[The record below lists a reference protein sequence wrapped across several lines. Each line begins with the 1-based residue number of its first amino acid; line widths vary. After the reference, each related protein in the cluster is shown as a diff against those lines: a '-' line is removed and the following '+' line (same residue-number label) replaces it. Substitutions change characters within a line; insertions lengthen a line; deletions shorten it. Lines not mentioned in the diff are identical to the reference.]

1 MTTVIIT
8 GYELEE
14 EKGKQGLY
22 SVVIIGSYWRQKFRQ
37 FFTLF
42 NINTENII
50 EKKIENPLYV
60 IFKF

>member
-8 GYELEE
+8 GYELEG

-22 SVVIIGSYWRQKFRQ
+22 SDVIIGSYYRQKFRQ

-42 NINTENII
+42 NINTENVVA
-50 EKKIENPLYV
+50 KKPEN
-60 IFKF
+60 